1 MPSKAIFAAGNFWDI
16 QNAFEKIDG
25 VIATVV
31 GYIGG
36 QTENPT
42 YLQVAKGNTGH
53 AEAVE
58 IIFDSEITD
67 FDNLL
72 NIFFAIHNPASINR
86 QGSDIGSQYRSA
98 IFYLN
103 EEQRIA
109 ALSKIALLNASRRY
123 FNPIVTEIAPATRF
137 WTAEEYHQKYL
148 QKPGQTSCV
157 YKI

>member
-1 MPSKAIFAAGNFWDI
+1 MPSKAIFAAGNFWDV
-16 QNAFEKIDG
+16 QNAFEKMDG

-36 QTENPT
+36 KTENPT
-42 YLQVAKGNTGH
+42 YLQVARGDTGH

-58 IIFDSEITD
+58 VIFDSEITN

-72 NIFFAIHNPASINR
+72 NTFFAIHNPTSLNR
-86 QGSDIGSQYRSA
+86 QGPDIGSQYRSA

-103 EEQRIA
+103 DEQKNA
-109 ALSKIALLNASRRY
+109 ALAKIALLNVSKHYAY
-123 FNPIVTEIAPATRF
+123 PVVTEVTPASRF

-148 QKPGQTSCV
+148 QKPGQTSCI

>member
-1 MPSKAIFAAGNFWDI
+1 MPSKAIFAAGNFWDV

-42 YLQVAKGNTGH
+42 YLQVAKGDTGH

-58 IIFDSEITD
+58 VIFDSGITN

-72 NIFFAIHNPASINR
+72 NIFFSIHNPTSLNR
-86 QGSDIGSQYRSA
+86 QGPDVGTQYRSA

-103 EEQRIA
+103 EDQRTA
-109 ALSKIALLNASRRY
+109 A
-123 FNPIVTEIAPATRF
+123 
-137 WTAEEYHQKYL
+137 
-148 QKPGQTSCV
+148 
-157 YKI
+157 

>member
-1 MPSKAIFAAGNFWDI
+1 MPSKAIFAAGNFWDV

-42 YLQVAKGNTGH
+42 YLQVAKGDTGH

-58 IIFDSEITD
+58 VIFDSGITN

-72 NIFFAIHNPASINR
+72 NIFFSIHNPTSLNR
-86 QGSDIGSQYRSA
+86 QGPDVGTQYRSA

-103 EEQRIA
+103 EDQRTA
-109 ALSKIALLNASRRY
+109 ALSQIALLNTSRRY
-123 FNPIVTEIAPATRF
+123 ANPVVTEVTPASRF

-148 QKPGQTSCV
+148 QKPGETSCV